1 MAPDKRDQLI
11 EFLSTG
17 KYTIKE
23 AAAKFQINYSTA
35 KYIFKRHRTR
45 LISEEEDRRPSTF
58 FRNSVAV
65 DLKSIANKIE
75 KMTLMSAQLSHH
87 AQQEKHTLISLLK
100 EIRHLLDGVMLEL
113 SSVCVT

>member
-35 KYIFKRHRTR
+35 KTVLF
-45 LISEEEDRRPSTF
+45 F
-58 FRNSVAV
+58 FR
-65 DLKSIANKIE
+65 KK
-75 KMTLMSAQLSHH
+75 
-87 AQQEKHTLISLLK
+87 LK
-100 EIRHLLDGVMLEL
+100 EPVMNV
-113 SSVCVT
+113 S